1 MSLPEKVW
9 IFLKKTLKRLMVEL
23 SVAEFEKDFDTY
35 MDRIEAGE
43 SFLIR
48 QPDGR
53 AVVAVPAAEYES
65 AASVV
70 NEIDEFS
77 EMYSNHEEGS

>member
-1 MSLPEKVW
+1 MQDLQ
-9 IFLKKTLKRLMVEL
+9 FLKKTLKRLMVEL

-48 QPDGR
+48 QQDGR
-53 AVVAVPAAEYES
+53 AVIACPADEMQEL
-65 AASVV
+65 AAAAGVSDV
-70 NEIDEFS
+70 DELT
-77 EMYSNHEEGS
+77 EMYSDHEEGS

>member
-1 MSLPEKVW
+1 MQDLQ
-9 IFLKKTLKRLMVEL
+9 FLKKTLKRLMVEL
-23 SVAEFEKDFDTY
+23 SVAEFEKDFDAY

-53 AVVAVPAAEYES
+53 AVVAVPAGEYE
-65 AASVV
+65 AASTAVAEV
-70 NEIDEFS
+70 DELS
-77 EMYSNHEEGS
+77 QMYSDHEEGS

>member
-1 MSLPEKVW
+1 
-9 IFLKKTLKRLMVEL
+9 MVEL
-23 SVAEFEKDFDTY
+23 TVAEFEKDFDGY

-53 AVVAVPAAEYES
+53 AVVAVPAGEYE
-65 AASVV
+65 AAATAVAEV
-70 NEIDEFS
+70 DELTEI
-77 EMYSNHEEGS
+77 YSNHEEGS

>member
-1 MSLPEKVW
+1 
-9 IFLKKTLKRLMVEL
+9 MVEL
-23 SVAEFEKDFDTY
+23 TVAEFEKDFDGY

-53 AVVAVPAAEYES
+53 AVVAVPAGEYE
-65 AASVV
+65 AAAKAAGVDEV
-70 NEIDEFS
+70 DEFS
-77 EMYSNHEEGS
+77 KMYSDHGEAS

>member
-1 MSLPEKVW
+1 
-9 IFLKKTLKRLMVEL
+9 MVEIPF
-23 SVAEFEKDFDTY
+23 AEFEKDFDAY

-53 AVVAVPAAEYES
+53 AVVAVPAAEYE
-65 AASVV
+65 AAATTVAEV
-70 NEIDEFS
+70 DELVDL
-77 EMYSNHEEGS
+77 YSDHEEAS